1 MKRVAL
7 RTRLTLVHTGLFLVA
22 STIVVMLVYFQ
33 NRTSILDL
41 QRTVTP
47 RSSLI
52 GGSPVVWQPQP
63 EPVTQAWDDV
73 LTGLLVQSLVTFL
86 ILGAVAGVLGWWL
99 TGRVLRRVHLMTAQ
113 ARRISTVNLHERI
126 ELTGPQDELK
136 ELADTFDDLLTRLDR
151 AFLMQGRFIA
161 NASHELRTPLTVM
174 RTVIQV
180 GLSSTEPD
188 QVLRAQQELLRSN
201 DRSIALING
210 LLQLARGEQEL
221 HRREPVRLDTV
232 VEHTLSETTA
242 SGVVLD
248 THTDPCT
255 VQGDELLLSQ
265 VCRNLVDN
273 AARYNVPGGTV
284 WVRVDRDTDW
294 GRLNVANTGPAVP
307 ADEVTGLFEPF
318 HRGAAQRTGG
328 PGGAGLG
335 LSIVR
340 AVTAV
345 HGGRV
350 HAGARPD
357 GGLAVTVEIPLSS
370 DQPS

>member
-1 MKRVAL
+1 MKRVTL
-7 RTRLTLVHTGLFLVA
+7 RTRLTLVHTGLFLLA

-41 QRTVTP
+41 QQVVTP
-47 RSSLI
+47 RVFTS
-52 GGSPVVWQPQP
+52 GSGDTARTQP

-73 LTGLLVQSLVTFL
+73 LTGLLTQSVVTFL
-86 ILGAVAGVLGWWL
+86 ILGAVAGALGWWL

-113 ARRISTVNLHERI
+113 ARRISTANLHQRI

-136 ELADTFDDLLTRLDR
+136 ELADTFDDLLTRLDK

-188 QVLRAQQELLRSN
+188 QVLRAKGELLRSN

-232 VEHTLSETTA
+232 VEHVLRETTTP
-242 SGVVLD
+242 GVVMEA
-248 THTDPCT
+248 HTDPCL

-284 WVRVDRDTDW
+284 WVRVTHDNGW
-294 GRLNVANTGPAVP
+294 GHLNVANTGPAVP
-307 ADEVTGLFEPF
+307 ADDVASLFEPF
-318 HRGAAQRTGG
+318 HRGTAQRTGG
-328 PGGAGLG
+328 PDGAGLG

-340 AVTAV
+340 AVAAV

-350 HAGARPD
+350 HAKPRTD
-357 GGLAVTVEIPLSS
+357 GGLSVTVEIPLSCA
-370 DQPS
+370 QPS